1 MKRTKVLFAGNGFNS
16 LDTHYV
22 SWTELIKGLF
32 KKFGV
37 YDSYVRLFVDKVS
50 PYMQYELLAQ
60 SILDKN
66 GKFDEE
72 DDEKIRLEIATLT
85 SRSLEYKSIHV
96 AAVKKYDEIITL
108 NYDSCFESA
117 ALGGAKKFPSSSSKK
132 IFQLKTDLQKEKNL
146 IDSCRTKSVW
156 HAHGAVS
163 EKGQVSSLCMWF
175 KTYIQNVAEI
185 KQRLYPSKFM
195 NSKESRN
202 IYNMVDEIQT
212 SGFYSGKI
220 TSWFQLFFTG
230 DVDIIGTEL
239 SYSELD
245 VWWVLSCRSKLI
257 REGKLKKGFNKIRY
271 FMLAPYCGEKL
282 SEEKIAKTA
291 LLKSMDIEIVFVKPE
306 EYFEEKKIFTDS
318 SLYIE
323 SCAPLPLRSDL
334 YNTEWYYL
342 KCMGID

>member
-1 MKRTKVLFAGNGFNS
+1 MNRSRVLFAGNGFNS

-32 KKFGV
+32 NKFGV

-66 GKFDEE
+66 GKFDED
-72 DDEKIRLEIATLT
+72 DDEKIRMEIATLT
-85 SRSLEYKSIHV
+85 SKSLEPNSVHE
-96 AAVKKYDEIITL
+96 AAVKIYDEIITL
-108 NYDSCFESA
+108 NYDSCFETA
-117 ALGGAKKFPSSSSKK
+117 ALGGVKKFPSSSSKK

-146 IDSCRTKSVW
+146 IKKFKVKSVW

-163 EKGQVSSLCMWF
+163 EKGQVSNLCMWF
-175 KTYIQNVAEI
+175 QTYIQNVAEI
-185 KQRLYPSKFM
+185 KRHLYPSKFM
-195 NSKESRN
+195 NSKESRD
-202 IYNMVDEIQT
+202 IYKMVDEIQT

-220 TSWFQLFFTG
+220 NSWFQLFFTG
-230 DVDIIGTEL
+230 NVDIIGTEL

-271 FMLAPYCGEKL
+271 FMLAPYKGEKL

-291 LLKSMDIEIVFVKPE
+291 LLKSMDIEIVLIRPE
-306 EYFEEKKIFTDS
+306 EYFKDRKIFTDS
-318 SLYIE
+318 S
-323 SCAPLPLRSDL
+323 SGADDFAPLPLRSDL

-342 KCMGID
+342 KCMGM